1 MGLGGGGCD
10 TLAELELSMLQAR
23 QNEDTKAPGGKIQ
36 EEPSF
41 QHGLPGDRG
50 GGQQKMAGPRLQ

>member
-1 MGLGGGGCD
+1 MFWQSYN
-10 TLAELELSMLQAR
+10 TKEPSMRQAR

-41 QHGLPGDRG
+41 QQGLPGDRG
-50 GGQQKMAGPRLQ
+50 GKQQKMAEIQLQCCC